1 MLSRVADSI
10 YWINR
15 YVERAENVA
24 RFLDVNF
31 NITLGE
37 DEGDGIGEQWS
48 PLVFTTGDEDLF
60 RELYDS
66 ATRDNVLRFL
76 AFDRRNPNS
85 IASCI
90 ELARENARTIR
101 EVIPVGIWEQLNKFF
116 FLVRSAAE
124 SGQLSEP
131 TQFCEQVKLASHVID
146 GMTES
151 TLSHGEGWH
160 FTRLGRLIER
170 ADKTSRIVDVQYYLL
185 LPNPDDVGSTLDVVR
200 WSALLKSATALTMYR
215 RVHGPIVPM
224 KVADFL
230 LFDHHFPRSMRFCL
244 VNAQSSLKEIAGTP
258 VGSFRFESEQLIGR
272 LRSDLDYTRIQDVIE
287 QGLHEFIDDFQR
299 RLNEAGAAIHRDF
312 FTIPQRSLEPGQSQ
326 QQTSLN
332 SPD

>member
-10 YWINR
+10 YWMAR

-37 DEGDGIGEQWS
+37 GEVLSEQWS
-48 PLVFTTGDEDLF
+48 PLVHTTGDEELF
-60 RELYDS
+60 CDLYDFS
-66 ATRDNVLRFL
+66 SRQNVLQFL

-85 IASCI
+85 IASCV

-101 EVIPVGIWEQLNKFF
+101 EVIPVGIWEQLNKFY

-124 SGQLSEP
+124 SGELSEP
-131 TQFCEQVKLASHVID
+131 TQFCEQVKLASHVIA

-151 TLSHGEGWH
+151 TMTHGEGWH
-160 FTRLGRLIER
+160 FTRIGRLIER

-185 LPNPDDVGSTLDVVR
+185 LPNPHDVGSTLDVVR
-200 WSALLKSATALTMYR
+200 WSALLESATALSMYR
-215 RVHGPIVPM
+215 HFHGRIEPT

-230 LFDHHFPRSMRFCL
+230 LLDRQFPRSVHFCL
-244 VNAQSSLKEIAGTP
+244 IHAQSSLQAIAGTP
-258 VGSFRFESEQLIGR
+258 AGTFQFQSEQLIGR
-272 LRSDLDYTRIQDVIE
+272 LWSELDYTRIEDVIE
-287 QGLHEFIDDFQR
+287 RGLHEFIDDLQC
-299 RLNEAGAAIHRDF
+299 RLNDAGEAIHRDF
-312 FTIPQRSLEPGQSQ
+312 FTVPERAAEWTWTRKQM
-326 QQTSLN
+326 
-332 SPD
+332 